1 MPPNTLLT
9 AESDHPVVTGEA
21 TLRAVNG
28 KGGKKPEA
36 PVLGKFDGPAS
47 HENMFVFSEPLFSDM
62 NHDGPPQDFLWTQKE
77 HFHYNRRREI
87 LAKYPQ
93 VGDFCSVMCFHHF
106 HISHH
111 SALPL
116 FLLLSLLCLC
126 SVLSNSNSG
135 SGIVRH

>member
-1 MPPNTLLT
+1 MPPNTLLS
-9 AESDHPVVTGEA
+9 AESDPVLSGEA

-36 PVLGKFDGPAS
+36 PVVGKFDGPAS

-93 VGDFCSVMCFHHF
+93 VRSHPIHPHSVT
-106 HISHH
+106 
-111 SALPL
+111 
-116 FLLLSLLCLC
+116 
-126 SVLSNSNSG
+126 
-135 SGIVRH
+135 

>member
-93 VGDFCSVMCFHHF
+93 VRSHPIHPHSVT
-106 HISHH
+106 
-111 SALPL
+111 
-116 FLLLSLLCLC
+116 
-126 SVLSNSNSG
+126 
-135 SGIVRH
+135 